1 MPVISPQGLE
11 SKSCYTCA
19 NGPTAKSVEHIV
31 LSFGSVTGST
41 YDVPVYAGSM
51 YKITYYDSAIQNVR
65 TITGMVTGVNT
76 STIAV
81 EVITVLDAA
90 GNICL
95 CTNRDKL
102 AGYLSA
108 EYFYVPVQN
117 ISKIEAV
124 DPYATDTTTP
134 TPSERSEEF
143 VSILGISSTVIRA
156 VIVRLKIFQ
165 DDIRHTV
172 TPVDMVVGNSYHVTF
187 AKNNSVYELEGR
199 LVRIEEI
206 GLYGNETTECG
217 YVRQD
222 TSNDQVVGAGN
233 NIYDPNYFYTLP
245 KYNPDGVKI
254 RFLFDTSRD
263 FIQRFDTVMLGDI
276 RNVHPIGPCPG
287 PTPPPMPGP
296 TPPMPPYPP
305 VPPTPQPPCPPPM
318 PPYPPVP
325 PAPHPPC
332 PPPMPPYPP
341 YYPWDDPHRPG
352 PWPPCEPCDPSYPVG
367 PGDVPPS
374 GEDSGT
380 TTTDT
385 ATSGN
390 GFNPTTTTTTSAP
403 MYQSLNNQQDT
414 INNFNKI

>member
-31 LSFGSVTGST
+31 LSFPSTTSST

-65 TITGMVTGVNT
+65 TITGMVSGVNT

-81 EVITVLDAA
+81 EVVTVLDAA

-108 EYFYVPVQN
+108 EYFYVPIQN
-117 ISKIEAV
+117 ISKIEAI
-124 DPYATDTTTP
+124 DPYATSDTTP

-165 DDIRHTV
+165 DDVRHTV

-187 AKNNSVYELEGR
+187 AKDNSVYELEGR
-199 LVRIEEI
+199 LVRIEEL
-206 GLYGNETTECG
+206 GLWGDETAECG

-222 TSNDQVVGAGN
+222 NSNDQVVGAGN
-233 NIYDPNYFYTLP
+233 NIYDPNYFYSLP

-254 RFLFDTSRD
+254 RFVFDTSRD
-263 FIQRFDTVMLGDI
+263 FVQRFDTVMLGDI

-305 VPPTPQPPCPPPM
+305 VPPTPR
-318 PPYPPVP
+318 
-325 PAPHPPC
+325 PPC

-341 YYPWDDPHRPG
+341 YYPWNDPHRPG
-352 PWPPCEPCDPSYPVG
+352 PWPPCEPCDPSCPVG

-385 ATSGN
+385 TGGN
-390 GFNPTTTTTTSAP
+390 GFNPTTTTTSAP
-403 MYQSLNNQQDT
+403 MYQSLNSQQDA
-414 INNFNKI
+414 INDFNKI

>member
-31 LSFGSVTGST
+31 LSFPSTTGST

-65 TITGMVTGVNT
+65 TITGMVSGVNT
-76 STIAV
+76 SIIAV
-81 EVITVLDAA
+81 EVVTVLDAA

-117 ISKIEAV
+117 ISKIEAI
-124 DPYATDTTTP
+124 DPYATSDTTP

-165 DDIRHTV
+165 DDVQHTV
-172 TPVDMVVGNSYHVTF
+172 IPVDMVVGNSYHVTF

-199 LVRIEEI
+199 LIRIEEI
-206 GLYGNETTECG
+206 GLYGNETAECG

-222 TSNDQVVGAGN
+222 SSNDQVVGAGN
-233 NIYDPNYFYTLP
+233 NTYDPNYFYSLP

-254 RFLFDTSRD
+254 RFIFDTSRD
-263 FIQRFDTVMLGDI
+263 FVQRFDTVMLGDI
-276 RNVHPIGPCPG
+276 RNVHPIGLCPG

-318 PPYPPVP
+318 PPYPP
-325 PAPHPPC
+325 
-332 PPPMPPYPP
+332 
-341 YYPWDDPHRPG
+341 YYPWNDPHRPG
-352 PWPPCEPCDPSYPVG
+352 PWPPCGPCDPSCPVG

-385 ATSGN
+385 TGGN
-390 GFNPTTTTTTSAP
+390 GFNHTTTTTTSAP
-403 MYQSLNNQQDT
+403 MYQSLNSQQDA
-414 INNFNKI
+414 INDFNKI